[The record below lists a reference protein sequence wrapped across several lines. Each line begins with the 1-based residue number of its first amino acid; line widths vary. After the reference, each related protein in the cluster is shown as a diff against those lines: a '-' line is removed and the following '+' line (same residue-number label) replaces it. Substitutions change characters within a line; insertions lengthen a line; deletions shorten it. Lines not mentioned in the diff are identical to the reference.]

1 MVKRNIFKAL
11 GPGLLWAGAAIGV
24 SHIVQS
30 TTAGASFGF
39 ELVWIIIIANILKYP
54 FFEFAPRYAASTGET
69 LIDGYS
75 RLGKWA
81 VSLYA
86 IITISTMFFL
96 MTAVTVVTAGLFKNI
111 FNSELSIVWWSVI
124 IIVAL
129 AGIIVLKKYSIIDS
143 IVKFIIVLL
152 AVAVL
157 IAVVSAFI
165 KGYNPNPKYL
175 NHFNLSLEQNVIF
188 LLALVGWMPTAIDV
202 SVWHSVWTIAK
213 KKETGYAPS
222 LKEALL
228 DFKIGYIGTV
238 ILSLAFLSLGAI
250 VMYGTGEKFS
260 SSGVKFAGQLLNLFT
275 TTLGNGAYIVIAIA
289 ALATMIST
297 TLTCLDAYPRVLEP
311 TTNILF
317 PKIVKDKNS
326 NKLHSFWL
334 IVVSLGSILI
344 FIFFLENMK
353 TMVTIATVIS
363 FLVAPILGW
372 LNLKVVTSN
381 HVPDDAK
388 PNKFLIILSWLG
400 LVFLTVF
407 SIYFILIKFVL

>member
-1 MVKRNIFKAL
+1 MAKRNLLKAL

-81 VSLYA
+81 VTLYA
-86 IITISTMFFL
+86 VITISTMFFL

-111 FNSELSIVWWSVI
+111 FNSEMSIVWWSVI
-124 IIVAL
+124 IVIAL

-152 AVAVL
+152 A
-157 IAVVSAFI
+157 IAVIIAVISAFN
-165 KGYNPNPKYL
+165 KGYNPNPEYL
-175 NHFNLSLEQNVIF
+175 THFDFKLDTNIIF
-188 LLALVGWMPTAIDV
+188 LLALIGWMPTAIDV

-213 KKETGYAPS
+213 KEETGYAPS

-250 VMYGTGEKFS
+250 IMYGTGETFS

-275 TTLGNGAYIVIAIA
+275 ETLGNGAYIVIAIA
-289 ALATMIST
+289 ALATMVST

-311 TTNILF
+311 TTKILF
-317 PKIVKDKNS
+317 PKIIKDKTS

-334 IVVSLGSILI
+334 VVVSLGSILI

-372 LNLKVVTSN
+372 LNLKVVTSK
-381 HVPDDAK
+381 HVPEDAK
-388 PNKFLIILSWLG
+388 PNKFLIILSWIG
-400 LVFLTVF
+400 LTFLTAF

>member
-1 MVKRNIFKAL
+1 MANKSILKAI

-30 TTAGASFGF
+30 TTAGANFGF
-39 ELVWIIIIANILKYP
+39 ELVWIIVLANILKYP
-54 FFEFAPRYAASTGET
+54 FFEFAPRYASSTGET

-81 VSLYA
+81 VTLYA

-111 FNSELSIVWWSVI
+111 FNSEMSIVWWSVI
-124 IIVAL
+124 IIIVL

-152 AVAVL
+152 A
-157 IAVVSAFI
+157 IAVIIAVISAFN
-165 KGYNPNPKYL
+165 KGYNPNPEYL
-175 NHFNLSLEQNVIF
+175 THFDFKNGSNIVF
-188 LLALVGWMPTAIDV
+188 LLALIGWMPTAIDV

-250 VMYGTGEKFS
+250 IMYGTGETFS
-260 SSGVKFAGQLLNLFT
+260 SKGVEFAGQLLRLFT
-275 TTLGNGAYIVIAIA
+275 ETLGSGAYIVIAVA
-289 ALATMIST
+289 ALATMVST

-317 PKIVKDKNS
+317 PNVIKDKSS

-334 IVVSLGSILI
+334 VVVSLGSILI

-363 FLVAPILGW
+363 FLVAPVLGW
-372 LNLKVVTSN
+372 LNLKVVTSK
-381 HVPDDAK
+381 HVPKEAR
-388 PNKFLIILSWLG
+388 PNTF
-400 LVFLTVF
+400 
-407 SIYFILIKFVL
+407 

>member
-1 MVKRNIFKAL
+1 MAKKNILKAL

-30 TTAGASFGF
+30 TSAGASFGF

-81 VSLYA
+81 VILYG

-96 MTAVTVVTAGLFKNI
+96 MTAVTVVTAGLFKNV
-111 FNSELSIVWWSVI
+111 FNSELSIVWWSSI
-124 IIVAL
+124 ILVVL
-129 AGIIVLKKYSIIDS
+129 AGIIALKKYSVIDS

-152 AVAVL
+152 AIATI
-157 IAVVSAFI
+157 IAVIAAFT
-165 KGYNPNPKYL
+165 KGYHPNLENIK
-175 NHFNLSLEQNVIF
+175 HFDFKLDIAF

-213 KKETGYAPS
+213 RKESGYAPS
-222 LKEALL
+222 LKESLL
-228 DFKIGYIGTV
+228 DFNIGYIGTV
-238 ILSLAFLSLGAI
+238 ILSLGFLSLGALI
-250 VMYGTGEKFS
+250 MYGSGETFS
-260 SSGVKFAGQLLNLFT
+260 SSGVKFAGQLINLFT
-275 TTLGNGAYIVIAIA
+275 ESLGPGAYIVIAVA
-289 ALATMIST
+289 AIATMLST

-311 TTNILF
+311 TTKLLF
-317 PKIVKDKNS
+317 PKISNIKNTYAT
-326 NKLHSFWL
+326 HTFWL
-334 IVVSLGSILI
+334 SVVTIGSILI
-344 FIFFLENMK
+344 FVFLLEDMK
-353 TMVTIATVIS
+353 TMVTIATIIS

-372 LNLKVVTSN
+372 LNLKVVTSK
-381 HVPDDAK
+381 HVPKEAR
-388 PNKFLIILSWLG
+388 PNKFLIILSWVG
-400 LVFLTVF
+400 LTFLTAF

>member
-30 TTAGASFGF
+30 TSAGASFGF

-81 VSLYA
+81 VILYGV
-86 IITISTMFFL
+86 ITISTMFFL
-96 MTAVTVVTAGLFKNI
+96 MTAVTVVTAGLFKNV
-111 FNSELSIVWWSVI
+111 FNSELSIVWWSSI
-124 IIVAL
+124 ILIAL
-129 AGIIVLKKYSIIDS
+129 AGIIALKKYSIIDS

-152 AVAVL
+152 AIATI
-157 IAVVSAFI
+157 IAVVSAFT
-165 KGYNPNPKYL
+165 KGYNPSPEHINNFDFKL
-175 NHFNLSLEQNVIF
+175 DIAF
-188 LLALVGWMPTAIDV
+188 LLALIGWMPTAIDV
-202 SVWHSVWTIAK
+202 SVWHSVWSIAK
-213 KKETGYAPS
+213 RKETGYAPK

-238 ILSLAFLSLGAI
+238 ILSLGFLSLGAI
-250 VMYGTGEKFS
+250 IMYGTGENFS
-260 SSGVKFAGQLLNLFT
+260 DSGVKFAGQLLNLFT
-275 TTLGNGAYIVIAIA
+275 ETLGNGAYIVIAIA
-289 ALATMIST
+289 ALATMVST

-311 TTNILF
+311 TTKLIF
-317 PKIVKDKNS
+317 PKITNLKNV
-326 NKLHSFWL
+326 NILHTVWL
-334 IVVSLGSILI
+334 LVVTIGSILI
-344 FIFFLENMK
+344 FVFLLENMK
-353 TMVTIATVIS
+353 TMVTFATIIS

-372 LNLKVVTSN
+372 LNLKVVTSK
-381 HVPDDAK
+381 HVPKEAR
-388 PNKFLIILSWLG
+388 PNKFLIILSWVG
-400 LVFLTVF
+400 LTFLTAF

>member
-1 MVKRNIFKAL
+1 MKKRNILKAL

-81 VSLYA
+81 VSIYG
-86 IITISTMFFL
+86 IITVSTMFFL

-124 IIVAL
+124 IIIIL
-129 AGIIVLKKYSIIDS
+129 AGIIILKKYSIIDS
-143 IVKFIIVLL
+143 IVKFIIILL
-152 AVAVL
+152 A
-157 IAVVSAFI
+157 IAVIIAVISAFN
-165 KGYNPNPKYL
+165 KGFNPNPEYL
-175 NHFNLSLEQNVIF
+175 VHFDYKIDSNIVF
-188 LLALVGWMPTAIDV
+188 LLALIGWMPTAIDV

-213 KKETGYAPS
+213 KKETGYAPT

-238 ILSLAFLSLGAI
+238 ILSIAFLSLGAI
-250 VMYGTGEKFS
+250 IMYGTGETFS
-260 SSGVKFAGQLLNLFT
+260 SSGVKFAEQLLNLFT
-275 TTLGNGAYIVIAIA
+275 ETLGKGAYIIIAIA

-311 TTNILF
+311 TTKILF
-317 PKIVKDKNS
+317 PKLITENNT

-334 IVVSLGSILI
+334 IIVSLGSILI
-344 FIFFLENMK
+344 FIFLLENMK

-372 LNLKVVTSN
+372 LNLKVVTSK
-381 HVPDDAK
+381 HVPKEAK
-388 PNKFLIILSWLG
+388 PGKLLIALSWLG
-400 LVFLTVF
+400 LVFLSTF
-407 SIYFILIKFVL
+407 SIYFIFIKFVL